1 MNTPLSG
8 QQPRGRQ
15 RGFSPF
21 HVMQITNKAIFCLN
35 HPPETG
41 HTDPTER
48 QGYANTQKTKSE
60 IGVPVEKLHQQG
72 IAEFDIEYVDMHPED
87 GLWSDLFD

>member
-1 MNTPLSG
+1 M
-8 QQPRGRQ
+8 
-15 RGFSPF
+15 
-21 HVMQITNKAIFCLN
+21 ITELI
-35 HPPETG
+35 
-41 HTDPTER
+41 
-48 QGYANTQKTKSE
+48 E

>member
-1 MNTPLSG
+1 MLIPKKQTPEVG
-8 QQPRGRQ
+8 QA
-15 RGFSPF
+15 FA
-21 HVMQITNKAIFCLN
+21 MITELI
-35 HPPETG
+35 
-41 HTDPTER
+41 
-48 QGYANTQKTKSE
+48 E

>member
-1 MNTPLSG
+1 MEWI
-8 QQPRGRQ
+8 Q
-15 RGFSPF
+15 
-21 HVMQITNKAIFCLN
+21 
-35 HPPETG
+35 HPAFEQ
-41 HTDPTER
+41 E
-48 QGYANTQKTKSE
+48 QALAMIMELIE

>member
-1 MNTPLSG
+1 MLIPKKQNPEVG
-8 QQPRGRQ
+8 QA
-15 RGFSPF
+15 FA
-21 HVMQITNKAIFCLN
+21 MITELI
-35 HPPETG
+35 
-41 HTDPTER
+41 
-48 QGYANTQKTKSE
+48 E

>member
-1 MNTPLSG
+1 MELIQHQAAEEG
-8 QQPRGRQ
+8 QQV
-15 RGFSPF
+15 FA
-21 HVMQITNKAIFCLN
+21 MITELI
-35 HPPETG
+35 
-41 HTDPTER
+41 
-48 QGYANTQKTKSE
+48 E

>member
-1 MNTPLSG
+1 MELIQHQTAEEG
-8 QQPRGRQ
+8 QQV
-15 RGFSPF
+15 FA
-21 HVMQITNKAIFCLN
+21 MITELI
-35 HPPETG
+35 
-41 HTDPTER
+41 
-48 QGYANTQKTKSE
+48 E

>member
-1 MNTPLSG
+1 MLIPKKQNPEAG
-8 QQPRGRQ
+8 QA
-15 RGFSPF
+15 FA
-21 HVMQITNKAIFCLN
+21 MITELI
-35 HPPETG
+35 
-41 HTDPTER
+41 
-48 QGYANTQKTKSE
+48 E